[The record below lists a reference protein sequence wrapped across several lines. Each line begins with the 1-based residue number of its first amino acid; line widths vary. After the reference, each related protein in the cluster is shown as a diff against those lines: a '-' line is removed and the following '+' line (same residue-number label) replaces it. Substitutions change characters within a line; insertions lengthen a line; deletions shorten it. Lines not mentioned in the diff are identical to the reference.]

1 MASDETDGF
10 LAKVARLV
18 RRPVSAWPDIDSGPS
33 TGGLSDKQALK
44 EAIERKKRNDFVRKR
59 EFDMLRAIRQ
69 REQGARDR
77 EARPSFFQSSQ
88 PARGDGR
95 EMTKRKI
102 DEIEAQMSTH
112 WWQQKPGDDRV
123 PERLQAPRTG
133 AEPAAPAHLQAQAYD
148 TTSDWSGT
156 VQGAQLPTQPAAEDM
171 WPVVSR
177 PARKRPASTEG
188 PSSLPVTFGDDLGSQ
203 PGDTLP
209 RSPGVDTST
218 PTGWAGLAQEI
229 CRTVPALEAAAVHFI
244 NHDLVQTERLL
255 KDAVSQS
262 AQGENR
268 QLACS
273 VLLDF
278 YRVTGRQADFEA
290 GRTAWGGEGSNV
302 SAMAW
307 RPLTEAAP
315 AETAAADGWPVAWV
329 CPGQLDARAVTSL
342 QGYLAAPA
350 AAHALDWSALGATNH
365 DTAAQL
371 LAVLERHAEGGGVL
385 HWVGHQHLRRRLQAS
400 TPSGRRENHAVWWK
414 LRLAV
419 LRLLGHQDEFDLT
432 ALDYCVTYGVT
443 PPDWSLTRCSSELH
457 DRWPPEG
464 DSVSPPPALPLGGQ
478 LRGDP
483 SALLAALEAQAGGTE
498 VLHIDCSGLQHVDL
512 VAAGALLQ
520 WGKAL
525 QGRGR
530 RAVLD
535 RLHRL
540 LAISLHV
547 VGVDETLQLRV
558 RVD

>member
-1 MASDETDGF
+1 MASDDPDGF

-18 RRPVSAWPDIDSGPS
+18 RRPASAWPDSDGGPT
-33 TGGLSDKQALK
+33 TGGLSDRQALK

-59 EFDMLRAIRQ
+59 EFDMLRAIRR
-69 REQGARDR
+69 REMGARDR

-112 WWQQKPGDDRV
+112 WWQQKKTGEDHA
-123 PERLQAPRTG
+123 PERLQVPPTRPG
-133 AEPAAPAHLQAQAYD
+133 EAAVPAHLQAQSFD
-148 TTSDWSGT
+148 TSSDWGGT
-156 VQGAQLPTQPAAEDM
+156 VQGPLPTQPAEEDQ
-171 WPVVSR
+171 WPAISR
-177 PARKRPASTEG
+177 PVRRREATVGG
-188 PSSLPVTFGDDLGSQ
+188 PSSLPITFSDENSFLGE
-203 PGDTLP
+203 TLP
-209 RSPGVDTST
+209 PRQGLDAST
-218 PTGWAGLAQEI
+218 PTGWAGLAREI
-229 CRTVPALEAAAVHFI
+229 CRAVPALEAAAVHFI
-244 NHDLVQTERLL
+244 NHDLGQTERLL
-255 KDAVSQS
+255 KEAVGQASS
-262 AQGENR
+262 GGDR
-268 QLACS
+268 VLARS

-278 YRVTGRQADFEA
+278 YRVTGRQADFESSRA
-290 GRTAWGGEGSNV
+290 AWSGEPDGAPDMS
-302 SAMAW
+302 W
-307 RPLTEAAP
+307 GLLTEPAPVVAP
-315 AETAAADGWPVAWV
+315 ADELPPAWV
-329 CPGQLDARAVTSL
+329 CPSQLDARAVAALKT
-342 QGYLAAPA
+342 YLDNGAAV
-350 AAHALDWSALGATNH
+350 HALDWSALGATSA

-371 LAVLERHAEGGGVL
+371 LEVLEAHADTPGL
-385 HWVGHQHLRRRLQAS
+385 LCWAGHQHLRRRLQAS

-443 PPDWSLTRCSSELH
+443 PPDWSAPRCSSELH
-457 DRWPPEG
+457 DRWPPDG
-464 DSVSPPPALPLGGQ
+464 GTASQSLVLPLSGQ

-483 SALLAALEAQAGGTE
+483 SAVLAGLEAQAGPGE
-498 VLHIDCSGLQHVDL
+498 LLRIDCSGLQHVDL

-530 RAVLD
+530 RAELN

-540 LAISLHV
+540 LAVALHV
-547 VGVDETLQLRV
+547 VGVDEALQLRV